1 VARWKFTALFS
12 LLLIGIGLYSAFIIP
27 KESAPD
33 IQFGIIQVTTIYPG
47 VNPQDM
53 DTLVTEKIEQALD
66 NIDGIKKITSNST
79 IGLANTTVE
88 LDNDIDTSKVLVE
101 IKDAV
106 DKVSLPSDAEDPI
119 VTEIST
125 DNERMFQV
133 LLYGDTSMFTP
144 AYIQESARSIKSIL
158 E

>member
-1 VARWKFTALFS
+1 MLFAF
-12 LLLIGIGLYSAFIIP
+12 LLLGIGLYSAIILP

-33 IQFGIIQVTTIYPG
+33 IEFGIIQVTTVYPG

-53 DTLVTEKIEQALD
+53 DTLITERIEQSIE
-66 NIDGIKKITSNST
+66 NIAGITKITSNSS
-79 IGLANTTVE
+79 IGIANTIVE
-88 LDNDIDTSKVLVE
+88 LDNDADTSSVLVE

-106 DKVSLPSDAEDPI
+106 DKTSLPSDAEDPI

-133 LLYGDTSMFTP
+133 LLYGPADTFTP
-144 AYIQESARSIKSIL
+144 AYLQERARMIKATL